1 MRNNFSFA
9 NILVGVINFV
19 FSLAIIGLLVRF
31 LLRLFGANPEAEFT
45 DFVYDSTAPLLDPFR
60 NVFNPYVIE
69 PGNVLEFSTLLAIG
83 AYLLLA
89 YLIVEFIYYV
99 ETSTT
104 TRRNRE
110 D

>member
-1 MRNNFSFA
+1 MRKNFSFT

-31 LLRLFGANPEAEFT
+31 LLRLFGANTGAAFT
-45 DFVYDSTAPLLDPFR
+45 KFIYSSTAPLLDPFR
-60 NVFNPYVIE
+60 NVFTPYVIE
-69 PGNVLEFSTLLAIG
+69 QGNVLEFSTLLAIG

-99 ETSTT
+99 EASAT
-104 TRRNRE
+104 TRHSRE
-110 D
+110 A